1 MLTLSLV
8 LLTFACGGRKSE
20 PVEAPATPEGAP
32 TLPVEGQPGPTITPT
47 ESQAAVHKALSVRD
61 PEPECAEVSAL
72 TLSSRHVL
80 LTDVQ
85 EIQTAEGDVVQRS
98 RSIAWSPV
106 ASFDVG
112 VGVCPGFAVSAG
124 LDVPWFDPPG
134 FSLPGA
140 HINLIVGGW
149 R

>member
-61 PEPECAEVSAL
+61 PEPECADCVCAHPRARRRPDLRGQPRRSA
-72 TLSSRHVL
+72 
-80 LTDVQ
+80 
-85 EIQTAEGDVVQRS
+85 A
-98 RSIAWSPV
+98 
-106 ASFDVG
+106 VG
-112 VGVCPGFAVSAG
+112 VHPRRALLG
-124 LDVPWFDPPG
+124 LGP
-134 FSLPGA
+134 
-140 HINLIVGGW
+140 